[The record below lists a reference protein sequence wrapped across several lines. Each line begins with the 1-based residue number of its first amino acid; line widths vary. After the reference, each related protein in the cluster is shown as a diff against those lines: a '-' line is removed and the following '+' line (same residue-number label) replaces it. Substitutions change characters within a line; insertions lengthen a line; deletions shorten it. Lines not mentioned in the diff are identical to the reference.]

1 MNETSHKP
9 AHSVPNW
16 QAPASTSKPLKTRP
30 TSKGRAV
37 DEDTRPARAPS
48 WRSSACR
55 RPSRRAP
62 CRPPRARRSSGSPT
76 RAKSPKPPAAR
87 RAPGTPRGS
96 TWHRR
101 GCERRRDDTT
111 TSRGVRRRRPVSSG
125 QSVSIRHRNL
135 GSRIVMGAP
144 WRGGGGLL
152 LFGRADE
159 PSIVERRA
167 VGSGDNPESIG
178 RAEAVRAA
186 LLFGHRQP
194 SSGFGIVCVYTEGYI
209 WHTHTHTHTH
219 ISRVT
224 PTHQTTQPAWS
235 TATIPVNWLWPSVP
249 CAVTW

>member
-62 CRPPRARRSSGSPT
+62 SSPPRARRSSGSPT

-87 RAPGTPRGS
+87 CASGTPRGS

-152 LFGRADE
+152 LL
-159 PSIVERRA
+159 
-167 VGSGDNPESIG
+167 G
-178 RAEAVRAA
+178 RAEERASSSGALWGVVTTPSRSEGPRRSALRCCSVTVSLRAA
-186 LLFGHRQP
+186 SALC
-194 SSGFGIVCVYTEGYI
+194 VCTPRDIYGT
-209 WHTHTHTHTH
+209 HTHTHTHTYH
-219 ISRVT
+219 VLRRRTRRPSR
-224 PTHQTTQPAWS
+224 PGRPRRS
-235 TATIPVNWLWPSVP
+235 P
-249 CAVTW
+249 